1 MKRYLFRGA
10 TALVLGGF
18 IAACSHDDIDYSP
31 IVDGKLKAYQEVFV
45 DAYGQIDPNQNW
57 GFTKIPGQQSAA
69 TARQTRA
76 NAVIQGDPFTFE
88 ETADYYATSVPDGAT
103 DGTTCKG

>member
-18 IAACSHDDIDYSP
+18 IAACSHDDIDYSS

-45 DAYGQIDPNQNW
+45 DAYGKIDPNQNW
-57 GFTKIPGQQSAA
+57 GFTTVSGQESVTA
-69 TARQTRA
+69 TRITRGHDA
-76 NAVIQGDPFTFE
+76 NANMWAKYGYVVEIRI
-88 ETADYYATSVPDGAT
+88 YGA
-103 DGTTCKG
+103 KLV

>member
-18 IAACSHDDIDYSP
+18 IAACSHDDIDYSS

-45 DAYGQIDPNQNW
+45 DAYGKIDPNQNW
-57 GFTKIPGQQSAA
+57 GFTTVSG
-69 TARQTRA
+69 
-76 NAVIQGDPFTFE
+76 
-88 ETADYYATSVPDGAT
+88 
-103 DGTTCKG
+103 